1 MNRHVVAALFED
13 AFRQVLDDKVFRL
26 LVVLALVLIV
36 PTFVV
41 GFRPEGISLLYGW
54 KTWTYAELMRS
65 FGGGLPK
72 VDDVH
77 IQVIGAV
84 QTAIVDGLAG
94 TIGLLFCIAAT
105 AFFVPRMLEKG
116 AADTLFSKPVGR
128 FALLL
133 ARYSAGVIFVACLSF
148 LLVLGMH
155 LGFLATSGFSDPA
168 FLWSA
173 LTITYVFALV
183 HSVSVAVAV
192 FTRSSI
198 AAILTTLIFFAF
210 TGCIQRSWIQ
220 VEHGQAVLGE
230 AVQRGEEEIDSE
242 RRFGFLLD
250 ALDTLHWTLPKTS
263 DADYVVAGLRR
274 SVTESE
280 PVFRDANGYLA
291 IVGAPEGLVREN
303 AEATDLSGAP
313 AVWVARDPAGA
324 ESARIALSRRDRREP
339 EDATP
344 GGKRKLRSPGSFSS
358 EYAKALVENG
368 VSTDKPVRS
377 NRREAGDLEV
387 SWVRWRERT
396 AENDVERAHGFAA
409 VEDVLYEIDVR
420 FEPSFGTG
428 DERDA
433 ALKRFLAELRVEKKS
448 AVNLPPEAWYART
461 FGWTAPWRY
470 NAFVSIGTSL
480 LFALVLLLVARWRL
494 ARMDF

>member
-1 MNRHVVAALFED
+1 
-13 AFRQVLDDKVFRL
+13 
-26 LVVLALVLIV
+26 
-36 PTFVV
+36 
-41 GFRPEGISLLYGW
+41 
-54 KTWTYAELMRS
+54 
-65 FGGGLPK
+65 
-72 VDDVH
+72 
-77 IQVIGAV
+77 V
-84 QTAIVDGLAG
+84 Q
-94 TIGLLFCIAAT
+94 
-105 AFFVPRMLEKG
+105 
-116 AADTLFSKPVGR
+116 
-128 FALLL
+128 
-133 ARYSAGVIFVACLSF
+133 GV
-148 LLVLGMH
+148 
-155 LGFLATSGFSDPA
+155 
-168 FLWSA
+168 
-173 LTITYVFALV
+173 
-183 HSVSVAVAV
+183 
-192 FTRSSI
+192 
-198 AAILTTLIFFAF
+198 
-210 TGCIQRSWIQ
+210 
-220 VEHGQAVLGE
+220 
-230 AVQRGEEEIDSE
+230 E